1 MTNVIAFRIEGRRK
15 ASGRDGGG
23 SAAILLFTG
32 IRYVRDIDDEVT
44 EAADPVPSEA
54 DGRAEDEADVDATGR
69 LQA

>member
-15 ASGRDGGG
+15 ASGRDDAG

-32 IRYVRDIDDEVT
+32 IRYVRESDE
-44 EAADPVPSEA
+44 EAGQPADAVPAEA
-54 DGRAEDEADVDATGR
+54 DDPAEDEADIDATGR